1 MQTFQEIGKKNFSLV
16 LIIRIRE
23 FKIYGILEN
32 GSFLVKLM
40 GDTQKVYC
48 DVVIWRIFFGIL
60 SLSNSF
66 FFDNFLEI
74 HTSLKAIIIELV
86 LELKAID
93 I

>member
-1 MQTFQEIGKKNFSLV
+1 M
-16 LIIRIRE
+16 E
-23 FKIYGILEN
+23 FGN

-40 GDTQKVYC
+40 GDTQKAYC
-48 DVVIWRIFFGIL
+48 DVVIWQNFFWNFVFV
-60 SLSNSF
+60 NSF

-74 HTSLKAIIIELV
+74 CTSLKAIITELV

>member
-1 MQTFQEIGKKNFSLV
+1 M
-16 LIIRIRE
+16 E
-23 FKIYGILEN
+23 FGN

-40 GDTQKVYC
+40 GDTQKAYC

-60 SLSNSF
+60 SFSIF
-66 FFDNFLEI
+66 FLNNFLEI